1 MMRHFGLARDFRSR
15 TAFAAAAVVAAC
27 LGLCQPTLAQS
38 STQSILVD
46 PPFISLGL
54 MQPRDT
60 ITRSFR
66 LSNIT
71 NNPITIASVVPTCT
85 CTTVD
90 ATGKVIP
97 PKASI
102 EIPLTMKVAAST
114 GVKTAAV
121 TLTFSDR
128 SAPITL
134 QMQGEIAYAVR
145 STCIDVIEQKRMPY
159 INIFDDPQ
167 RSPSVAP
174 PPLVGEMKVSCTDG
188 RPFRVLSVMGK
199 PPQFIGW
206 DPASSEPLTAYDIVY
221 DFQAIPCD
229 RMPPY
234 LIIETD
240 HPLAPV
246 IDMRVRHACT
256 RIAPQLPFAEYRAN
270 LGLLR
275 VGVPSPFEFE
285 LKRSQ
290 GWTVTG
296 VQSKDPRIEVRF
308 IQQRSDAEGA
318 MVSMV
323 ATATA
328 GTSPSGARVGESA
341 AILLAPVSMTARD
354 PSGNTRTSD
363 FWVYAKIVPPDTA
376 PPTAT
381 PSAPPTTMPSAAPTT
396 TPSATQKSGS

>member
-1 MMRHFGLARDFRSR
+1 MLSLQRVDGTLRHGLAR
-15 TAFAAAAVVAAC
+15 AFALAVVVGLWFSQPVLAQGANAAV
-27 LGLCQPTLAQS
+27 
-38 STQSILVD
+38 LVD

-60 ITRSFR
+60 VTRSFR

-71 NNPITIASVVPTCT
+71 DKPITIASVVPTCT

-97 PKASI
+97 PKGSI
-102 EIPLTMKVAAST
+102 DIPLTMKVAAST

-145 STCIDVIEQKRMPY
+145 STCIDVIENKRVPY
-159 INIFDDPQ
+159 INVFADPQ

-206 DPASSEPLTAYDIVY
+206 NPASDEPLTAYDVAY
-221 DFQAIPCD
+221 DFQGIPCE

-256 RIAPQLPFAEYRAN
+256 KITPQLPFAEYRAN
-270 LGLLR
+270 LGLLH
-275 VGVPSPFEFE
+275 VGVPLPFEFE
-285 LKRSQ
+285 LKRAQ
-290 GWTVTG
+290 GWTITG
-296 VQSKDPRIEVRF
+296 VQSKDPRIDVKF
-308 IQQRSDAEGA
+308 VGQRSDSDGA

-323 ATATA
+323 ATAAAGATTA
-328 GTSPSGARVGESA
+328 NTGAGGSTD
-341 AILLAPVSMTARD
+341 ILLAPVSMTARD
-354 PSGNTRTSD
+354 PSGNTRSSD
-363 FWVYAKIVPPDTA
+363 FWVYAKIMPAPTPAPTPIVAPTSVPPA
-376 PPTAT
+376 GG
-381 PSAPPTTMPSAAPTT
+381 
-396 TPSATQKSGS
+396 TQKSGS

>member
-1 MMRHFGLARDFRSR
+1 MLLRRWTAWLRPLTAHALAVATMIGLPFSEPA
-15 TAFAAAAVVAAC
+15 
-27 LGLCQPTLAQS
+27 LAQGTS
-38 STQSILVD
+38 ASILVD

-71 NNPITIASVVPTCT
+71 DKPITIASVVPTCT
-85 CTTVD
+85 CTTID

-97 PKASI
+97 PKSSI

-145 STCIDVIEQKRMPY
+145 STCVDVIEGKRMPY
-159 INIFDDPQ
+159 INLFDDPQ

-206 DPASSEPLTAYDIVY
+206 NPARDEPQTAYDVAY
-221 DFQAIPCD
+221 DFQAIACEQ
-229 RMPPY
+229 MPPY

-256 RIAPQLPFAEYRAN
+256 KITPQLPFAEYRAN
-270 LGLLR
+270 LGSLR
-275 VGVPSPFEFE
+275 VGVPLPFEFE
-285 LKRSQ
+285 LKRAQ

-296 VQSKDPRIEVRF
+296 VQSKDSRIHVQF
-308 IQQRSDAEGA
+308 VGQRSDSEGA
-318 MVSMV
+318 LVSMI

-328 GTSPSGARVGESA
+328 GAMGNGTGSANGA
-341 AILLAPVSMTARD
+341 AILLAPVTMTARD
-354 PSGNTRTSD
+354 PSGNTRSSD
-363 FWVYAKIVPPDTA
+363 FWVYAQVMPASASGPA
-376 PPTAT
+376 PAPA
-381 PSAPPTTMPSAAPTT
+381 PAPAPNSA
-396 TPSATQKSGS
+396 QKSGS

>member
-1 MMRHFGLARDFRSR
+1 MMSPRRAVGAVFQY
-15 TAFAAAAVVAAC
+15 TAFAPVWIVMI
-27 LGLCQPTLAQS
+27 GLWFTQPILAQG
-38 STQSILVD
+38 TNATILVD

-60 ITRSFR
+60 VTRSFR

-71 NNPITIASVVPTCT
+71 DKPITIASVVPTCT
-85 CTTVD
+85 CTTID

-97 PKASI
+97 PKGSI

-145 STCIDVIEQKRMPY
+145 STCIDVIENKRVPY
-159 INIFDDPQ
+159 INVFADPQ

-206 DPASSEPLTAYDIVY
+206 NPASDEPQTAYDVAY
-221 DFQAIPCD
+221 DFQGIPCE

-256 RIAPQLPFAEYRAN
+256 KITPQLPFAEYRAN
-270 LGLLR
+270 LGSLQM
-275 VGVPSPFEFE
+275 GVPLPFDFE
-285 LKRSQ
+285 LKRAQ

-296 VQSKDPRIEVRF
+296 VQSKDPRIDVKF
-308 IQQRSDAEGA
+308 VGQRSDSDGA

-323 ATATA
+323 ATAPVGAAAVATA
-328 GTSPSGARVGESA
+328 TTDHTR
-341 AILLAPVSMTARD
+341 ILLAPITMTARD
-354 PSGNTRTSD
+354 PSGNTRSSD
-363 FWVYAKIVPPDTA
+363 FWVYAKLIPAEVPA
-376 PPTAT
+376 P
-381 PSAPPTTMPSAAPTT
+381 M
-396 TPSATQKSGS
+396 PSATQKVGS

>member
-1 MMRHFGLARDFRSR
+1 MQMLR
-15 TAFAAAAVVAAC
+15 TVVGALLRGATSAGSWAALAC
-27 LGLCQPTLAQS
+27 LCLSQVAWAQG
-38 STQSILVD
+38 TNTSILVD
-46 PPFISLGL
+46 PPFITLGL

-60 ITRSFR
+60 VTRSFR
-66 LSNIT
+66 LSNLT
-71 NNPITIASVVPTCT
+71 DNPITITSVVPTCT

-90 ATGKVIP
+90 ASGKVIP
-97 PKASI
+97 PKGSI

-114 GVKTAAV
+114 GVKSAAV

-145 STCIDVIEQKRMPY
+145 SNCVDVIENKRVPY
-159 INIFDDPQ
+159 INVFDDPQ

-206 DPASSEPLTAYDIVY
+206 DAASGEPLTAYDIAY
-221 DFQAIPCD
+221 DFQGIPCE

-256 RIAPQLPFAEYRAN
+256 KIAPQLPFAEYRAN

-275 VGVPSPFEFE
+275 VGVPMPFEFE
-285 LKRSQ
+285 LKRAQ

-296 VQSKDPRIEVRF
+296 VQSKDPRVEVKF
-308 IQQRSDAEGA
+308 VGQRSDSEGA
-318 MVSMV
+318 MVSLV

-328 GTSPSGARVGESA
+328 ASGAAE
-341 AILLAPVSMTARD
+341 ILLAPVTMTARD
-354 PSGNTRTSD
+354 PSGNVRTSD
-363 FWVYAKIVPPDTA
+363 FWVYAKVLPAAA
-376 PPTAT
+376 PP
-381 PSAPPTTMPSAAPTT
+381 PTQVPLPK
-396 TPSATQKSGS
+396 PGS

>member
-1 MMRHFGLARDFRSR
+1 MTTLLVRRATRPSC
-15 TAFAAAAVVAAC
+15 AAAWM
-27 LGLCQPTLAQS
+27 LALIALVLPAHAGAQGS
-38 STQSILVD
+38 NPSILVD

-54 MQPRDT
+54 MQPRT
-60 ITRSFR
+60 TVTRSFR

-71 NNPITIASVVPTCT
+71 GAPITVTSVVPTCT

-97 PKASI
+97 PKGSI

-128 SAPITL
+128 SAPVTL

-145 STCIDVIEQKRMPY
+145 SNCIDVIEQKRVPY
-159 INIFDDPQ
+159 INVFDDPQ
-167 RSPSVAP
+167 RPQGVAP

-188 RPFRVLSVMGK
+188 RPFTVLSVMGR
-199 PPQFIGW
+199 PPQFIGF
-206 DPASSEPLTAYDIVY
+206 DPARDPPATAYDLVY
-221 DFQAIPCD
+221 DFQGIPCEQV
-229 RMPPY
+229 PPY

-256 RIAPQLPFAEYRAN
+256 RITPQLPFAEYRAN
-270 LGLLR
+270 LGLIHS
-275 VGVPSPFEFE
+275 GVASPFEFE
-285 LKRSQ
+285 LKKAA

-296 VQSKDPRIEVRF
+296 VRSKDPRIAV
-308 IQQRSDAEGA
+308 QLVGQRSDSEGA

-323 ATATA
+323 ATAAAGTA
-328 GTSPSGARVGESA
+328 GV
-341 AILLAPVSMTARD
+341 LLAPVTMIARD
-354 PSGNTRTSD
+354 PKGGERTSD
-363 FWVYAKIVPPDTA
+363 FWVYAKVTPA
-376 PPTAT
+376 PAGATQTQPGT
-381 PSAPPTTMPSAAPTT
+381 PSPAAAP
-396 TPSATQKSGS
+396 